1 MSRRNQAVDL
11 IKLNIHYLYTVLI
24 STHHHPPLI
33 LFYFLREAKKFVS
46 ENEGALGKGKGKR
59 WFAFKMMMGKVS
71 IFLAQFGWCH
81 LCSVEAMLPP
91 SGGKI
96 GSVLSEKNVMRY
108 VYT

>member
-91 SGGKI
+91 RGGKI
-96 GSVLSEKNVMRY
+96 GSVLSEKNAMRY